1 MHQLFSS
8 FFILLILVFFTNCN
22 SNSSSTQKSIEKEE
36 TPVPVAIKSNQMDSI
51 RQTVIDTINK
61 VNNVPMLQTESVEAH
76 FTLGYIMG
84 KFDPTQNANFTKIE
98 KQYASREGMYIRK
111 DVYNAFK
118 KMHAAAKK
126 DGLNF
131 TIKSATRPFDHQKRI
146 WEGKWT
152 GQRKI
157 AGGKDASKSYPNPK
171 DRALKILEF
180 SSMPGTSRHHWGTD
194 IDLNSFENS
203 YFERGRGLKEYN
215 WLLKHAATYG
225 FCQPYTQKDKQRPN
239 GYNEEKWHW
248 SYLPIAKQLT
258 DKAEK
263 VLKDELIQGFKGAE
277 TATDIEVVKKYVLG
291 INQACL

>member
-1 MHQLFSS
+1 MYFHYFIIMFVSC
-8 FFILLILVFFTNCN
+8 ILLGCN
-22 SNSSSTQKSIEKEE
+22 SSDSSPQTVLAKNE
-36 TPVPVAIKSNQMDSI
+36 TPTTVTAKTTKMDTI
-51 RQTVIDTINK
+51 GQKVIDTVKKINDT
-61 VNNVPMLQTESVEAH
+61 PPLPTAIPSEAN

-84 KFDPTQNANFTKIE
+84 KFDPAKNANFTKIE
-98 KQYASREGMYIRK
+98 KQHASRTGMYIRK

-118 KMHAAAKK
+118 KMLAAAKK

-131 TIKSATRPFDHQKRI
+131 TIKSATRPFDYQKRI

-157 AGGKDASKSYPNPK
+157 EGGKDASKSYPNSK

-203 YFERGRGLKEYN
+203 YFEKGKGLKEYN
-215 WLLKHAATYG
+215 WLQKHAATYG

-248 SYLPIAKQLT
+248 SYTPIAKQLT
-258 DKAEK
+258 DKAKK
-263 VLKDELIQGFKGAE
+263 VLKDEVITGFKGAE
-277 TATDIEVVKKYVLG
+277 TATEIGVVEKYVLG